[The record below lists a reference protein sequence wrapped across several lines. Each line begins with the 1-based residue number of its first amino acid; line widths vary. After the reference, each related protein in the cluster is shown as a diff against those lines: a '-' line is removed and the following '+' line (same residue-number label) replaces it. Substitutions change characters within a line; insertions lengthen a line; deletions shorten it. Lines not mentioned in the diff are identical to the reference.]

1 MYMINEL
8 ILETFDKG
16 KEIGKNEV
24 LKDVL
29 YWLDENF
36 YNKIDMH
43 SDYYNSDEYSFDIIG
58 LNSEFISKEQ
68 MIQSFKNHFNI
79 NIEES

>member
-8 ILETFDKG
+8 ILETLDKG

-29 YWLDENF
+29 DWLDENF
-36 YNKIDMH
+36 YNKIDMYL
-43 SDYYNSDEYSFDIIG
+43 DYNNSDCNFDIIG
-58 LNSEFISKEQ
+58 LNSDFSSKEQ

-79 NIEES
+79 NLEE

>member
-8 ILETFDKG
+8 ILETLDKG
-16 KEIGKNEV
+16 KEIGKKEV

-29 YWLDENF
+29 DWLDENF

-43 SDYYNSDEYSFDIIG
+43 SDYNSDEYSFDIIG
-58 LNSEFISKEQ
+58 LNSDFSSKEQ

-79 NIEES
+79 SE

>member
-1 MYMINEL
+1 MHVSMVL
-8 ILETFDKG
+8 KALDKG
-16 KEIGKNEV
+16 KETGKNEV

-29 YWLDENF
+29 DWLDENF

-58 LNSEFISKEQ
+58 LNSDFISKEQ
-68 MIQSFKNHFNI
+68 MLQSFKKRFNI
-79 NIEES
+79 E